1 MRSNTREAKI
11 RSDRGNRARGKDSV
25 AMHTRR
31 NSGRGL
37 KGLAIAAVVLPLLAG
52 GCSSVPNAANPAH
65 WYRSTADWISGDDK
79 AKDAAAKDADAA
91 KKKGSEPSTAV
102 TDKDKPPPGADG
114 SFPKLSSVPE
124 RPKREV
130 PQGLGA
136 DPNRPRYAAAVPR
149 QEDVEGPSRAAPA
162 APKETMQPAPPPMP
176 AKPVEAAPT
185 SSKASPQTVAAAPAA
200 ASSPG
205 KAPPEPPAPPGN
217 AGTTVEQ
224 TYRAKMAERYK
235 PDSGNAQIAAMPP
248 ASADLGTVVVSSQGV
263 ESGSGQVV
271 AAMTAP
277 AAASGTVFHG
287 TNNAGVNAR
296 SVKVATVLFG
306 NGSSQL
312 SPRARQVL
320 DQVAGLYKSKGG
332 VVRVVGHASSRTRT
346 MDPIKHKMVNFN
358 VSVARADAVARHLL
372 QRGVTKDRI
381 AVGAVSDA
389 DPQFYEVM
397 PTGEAGNRRAE
408 VYIDF

>member
-1 MRSNTREAKI
+1 
-11 RSDRGNRARGKDSV
+11 
-25 AMHTRR
+25 MHTRR

-37 KGLAIAAVVLPLLAG
+37 RGLAIAAVVLPLLAG

-79 AKDAAAKDADAA
+79 AKDAAATDSDAA
-91 KKKGSEPSTAV
+91 KKRGGEASAAAA
-102 TDKDKPPPGADG
+102 DKDKPPPGAD
-114 SFPKLSSVPE
+114 SAFPKLSSVPE

-149 QEDVEGPSRAAPA
+149 QEDVEGPGRAPVAPSVV
-162 APKETMQPAPPPMP
+162 KEAVQPAPPPMP

-185 SSKASPQTVAAAPAA
+185 TSRVSSQAVAAAPAEPA
-200 ASSPG
+200 PG
-205 KAPPEPPAPPGN
+205 KAPPEPPAPPG
-217 AGTTVEQ
+217 AGMSTVEQ

-235 PDSGNAQIAAMPP
+235 PDSAGAQIAAMPP
-248 ASADLGTVVVSSQGV
+248 VSPDLGTVVVSSQGV
-263 ESGSGQVV
+263 ETGSGQVV
-271 AAMTAP
+271 AAMAAP
-277 AAASGTVFHG
+277 ASASGTAFHG
-287 TNNAGVNAR
+287 LNAGQGNNAGVNAR

-320 DQVAGLYKSKGG
+320 DQVASLYKSKGG

-346 MDPIKHKMVNFN
+346 MDPVKHTMVNFK

-372 QRGVTKDRI
+372 QRGVAKDRI

>member
-1 MRSNTREAKI
+1 
-11 RSDRGNRARGKDSV
+11 
-25 AMHTRR
+25 MHTRR

-52 GCSSVPNAANPAH
+52 GCSSVPDAANPAH

-79 AKDAAAKDADAA
+79 ANDAAAKDSDAA
-91 KKKGSEPSTAV
+91 KKKGAEPSAAV
-102 TDKDKPPPGADG
+102 ADKNKPPPGADDK
-114 SFPKLSSVPE
+114 FPKLSSVPE

-149 QEDVEGPSRAAPA
+149 QEDVEGPGRAAPPPA
-162 APKETMQPAPPPMP
+162 AKEAMQPPPPPMP
-176 AKPVEAAPT
+176 AKPVETAPPT
-185 SSKASPQTVAAAPAA
+185 SSRASPQTMAAAPAT
-200 ASSPG
+200 SVPG
-205 KAPPEPPAPPGN
+205 KAPPEPPAPPGT
-217 AGTTVEQ
+217 GTSTVEQ
-224 TYRAKMAERYK
+224 TYRTKMAERYK
-235 PDSGNAQIAAMPP
+235 PDSAGAQIAAMPP
-248 ASADLGTVVVSSQGV
+248 ASPDIGTIVVSSQGV

-277 AAASGTVFHG
+277 AAASGTAFHG
-287 TNNAGVNAR
+287 MNNAGVNAR
-296 SVKVATVLFG
+296 SVKVATVLFS
-306 NGSSQL
+306 NGSSKL

-320 DQVAGLYKSKGG
+320 DQVANLYKAKGG
-332 VVRVVGHASSRTRT
+332 VIRVVGHASSRTRT

-358 VSVARADAVARHLL
+358 VSVSRADAVARHLL
-372 QRGVTKDRI
+372 QRGVAKDRI

>member
-1 MRSNTREAKI
+1 
-11 RSDRGNRARGKDSV
+11 
-25 AMHTRR
+25 MHIRR

-52 GCSSVPNAANPAH
+52 GCSSVPDAANPAH
-65 WYRSTADWISGDDK
+65 WYRSTAGWISGDDK
-79 AKDAAAKDADAA
+79 ANDAAAKDSAAA
-91 KKKGSEPSTAV
+91 KKKGTEASAAV
-102 TDKDKPPPGADG
+102 ADKDKPPPGADG
-114 SFPKLSSVPE
+114 AFPKLSSVPE
-124 RPKREV
+124 RPKRAV

-149 QEDVEGPSRAAPA
+149 QEDVEGPGRAAPSA
-162 APKETMQPAPPPMP
+162 SKGAMQPPPPPMP
-176 AKPVEAAPT
+176 AKPVQAAPPT
-185 SSKASPQTVAAAPAA
+185 SSRVSPQTMAAAPATPG
-200 ASSPG
+200 PG
-205 KAPPEPPAPPGN
+205 KAPPEPPAPPG
-217 AGTTVEQ
+217 AGTSTVEQ
-224 TYRAKMAERYK
+224 TYRTKMAERYK
-235 PDSGNAQIAAMPP
+235 PDSAGAQIAAMPS
-248 ASADLGTVVVSSQGV
+248 ASPDLGTVIVSSQGV

-271 AAMTAP
+271 AAMAAP
-277 AAASGTVFHG
+277 AGVTGTAFHG
-287 TNNAGVNAR
+287 LNAANGNNAGVNAR

-306 NGSSQL
+306 NGSSKL

-320 DQVAGLYKSKGG
+320 DQVASLYKAKGG
-332 VVRVVGHASSRTRT
+332 VIRVVGHASSRTRT

-358 VSVARADAVARHLL
+358 VSVSRADAVARHLL

>member
-1 MRSNTREAKI
+1 
-11 RSDRGNRARGKDSV
+11 
-25 AMHTRR
+25 MHTRR
-31 NSGRGL
+31 DSGRGL
-37 KGLAIAAVVLPLLAG
+37 KGLAIAVVALPLLAG

-79 AKDAAAKDADAA
+79 AKEAAATDSEAA
-91 KKKGSEPSTAV
+91 KKRGGEPSAAAA
-102 TDKDKPPPGADG
+102 DKDKPPPGAD
-114 SFPKLSSVPE
+114 SAFPKLSSVPE

-149 QEDVEGPSRAAPA
+149 QEDVEGPSRAAPPA
-162 APKETMQPAPPPMP
+162 VKEAMQPAPPPMP
-176 AKPVEAAPT
+176 AKPVDAAPIT
-185 SSKASPQTVAAAPAA
+185 SRASPQSVAVAPVAPV
-200 ASSPG
+200 SG
-205 KAPPEPPAPPGN
+205 KAPPEPPAPPG
-217 AGTTVEQ
+217 AGTSTVEQ

-235 PDSGNAQIAAMPP
+235 PDSAGAQIAAMPS
-248 ASADLGTVVVSSQGV
+248 ASAEIGTVVVSSQGV
-263 ESGSGQVV
+263 EAGSGQVV
-271 AAMTAP
+271 AAMAAP
-277 AAASGTVFHG
+277 AGVSGTAFHG
-287 TNNAGVNAR
+287 LNATQGNNAGVNAR

-320 DQVAGLYKSKGG
+320 DQVASLYKSKGG
-332 VVRVVGHASSRTRT
+332 VIRVVGHASSRTRT
-346 MDPIKHKMVNFN
+346 MDPVKHAMVNFK

-372 QRGVTKDRI
+372 QRGVAKDRI
-381 AVGAVSDA
+381 AVGAISDA